1 MIIPR
6 FWFCRWLGRLE
17 INIGWNFV
25 HFWKSHVIADK
36 LDVHET
42 NFSFSLF
49 NGSWNNF
56 SWYRFTHG
64 WYPSSGSLDFGYRE
78 NCGSRQGSEVSES
91 LGEICHK
98 HRWIWGSWIPRM
110 FTKVKRSR
118 RFRRFRRFRTWK
130 SKLAASFP
138 HVTWICASHGEG
150 LLDRKKDLWSETDG
164 QVERPRCEHCD
175 LVHTHVCHTSSGSS
189 SWTRSFGGF
198 KIRQE
203 STFEVR
209 NTIILHN
216 WETDQSADGNRRIVH
231 DWPEVAY
238 VERIISTVTELFEFW
253 IPKPTSFPARC
264 FAWEASLQNQLKQ
277 GKTRLNG
284 ILKVGISKNW
294 IELTGDPLEFE
305 WKVSPRIHYIGT
317 SGWDSKDDGRV
328 TLNLSNFKEGSMTL
342 YGELRK
348 WRQL

>member
-1 MIIPR
+1 MDQSLWQTFGAFDFLHSSLVWIQTMLSCGAHQ
-6 FWFCRWLGRLE
+6 CRMWLFQDSDFAGDLE
-17 INIGWNFV
+17 D
-25 HFWKSHVIADK
+25 WKSTSVGILCIFGSHTLLPISWMCTKQTSVSHCSTEAEIISLDTGLRMDGIPALDLWILVTGRTVAADK
-36 LDVHET
+36 DQK
-42 NFSFSLF
+42 SLK
-49 NGSWNNF
+49 
-56 SWYRFTHG
+56 
-64 WYPSSGSLDFGYRE
+64 
-78 NCGSRQGSEVSES
+78 S

-253 IPKPTSFPARC
+253 IPKPTSFPLGALLGRHHYRTS
-264 FAWEASLQNQLKQ
+264 WSKERQ
-277 GKTRLNG
+277 G
-284 ILKVGISKNW
+284 
-294 IELTGDPLEFE
+294 
-305 WKVSPRIHYIGT
+305 
-317 SGWDSKDDGRV
+317 
-328 TLNLSNFKEGSMTL
+328 
-342 YGELRK
+342 
-348 WRQL
+348 